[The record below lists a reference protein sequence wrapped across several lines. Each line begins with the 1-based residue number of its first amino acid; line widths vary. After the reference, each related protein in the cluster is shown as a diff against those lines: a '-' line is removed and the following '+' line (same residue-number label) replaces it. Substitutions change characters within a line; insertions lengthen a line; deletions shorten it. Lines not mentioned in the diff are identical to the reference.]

1 MTQTTKFRLKILAA
15 VAGGVVLALAAVLL
29 LRPLLAAP
37 PKGSA
42 GLSAGPQSQP
52 EPEQSAPTAE
62 LEDNPID
69 FEELWETAPNAV
81 GWIKVPGTVID
92 YPVMRS
98 TPKMAE
104 DYYLHRDV
112 DGEYLYAGSIYMQKR
127 NSADFSDAATLLYGH
142 NMKNGSKFA
151 ALHKF
156 EKKDFFQK
164 HDTLYIYTP
173 GHIYTYR
180 IYSVF
185 VYDDRLITAAF
196 DFTDPEDVAAYHKLT
211 LDPRSYSMQ
220 VRKGVT
226 LVPDDRIV
234 TLSTC
239 TNHEKERL
247 LLHAVMI
254 EDTPTR

>member
-1 MTQTTKFRLKILAA
+1 MHEPLSRRKALAA
-15 VAGGVVLALAAVLL
+15 AAGGLVLALAVLAALHPLL
-29 LRPLLAAP
+29 LAP
-37 PKGSA
+37 PSEPPRSSA
-42 GLSAGPQSQP
+42 VSRPVP
-52 EPEQSAPTAE
+52 EPEESTPPVVRV
-62 LEDNPID
+62 DNPID
-69 FEELWETAPNAV
+69 FDELWETAPNAV
-81 GWIKVPGTVID
+81 GWIRVPGTVID

-104 DYYLHRDV
+104 DFYLHRDIN
-112 DGEYLYAGSIYMQKR
+112 GKYLFAGSIYMQKR

-254 EDTPTR
+254 EDTLTW